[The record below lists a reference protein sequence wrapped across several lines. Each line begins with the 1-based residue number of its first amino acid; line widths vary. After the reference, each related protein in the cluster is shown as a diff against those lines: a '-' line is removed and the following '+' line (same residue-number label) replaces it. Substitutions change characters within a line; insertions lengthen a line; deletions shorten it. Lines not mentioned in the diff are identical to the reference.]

1 MTKIIVADASPLIAL
16 GQTPV
21 IENLKQLDL
30 VLLTP
35 KAVISE
41 CLIPGKPACE
51 TIEKA
56 IAANTITPIANKAAN
71 HPLLLQLQTLLDN
84 GEAQAIVAAIEL
96 NACLMIDEKKG
107 RKEASKKGL
116 QVISSLTLLL
126 QARKQNL
133 VGSLKPIIAQ
143 LREKGIRY
151 SDRVINELLTLEAK
165 LSNESDL

>member
-30 VLLTP
+30 VLLAP
-35 KAVISE
+35 QAVLNE
-41 CLIPGKPACE
+41 CLIPGKPACRV
-51 TIEKA
+51 IEKA
-56 IAANTITPIANKAAN
+56 LDANTITPTTNKAAN

-84 GEAQAIVAAIEL
+84 GEAQAIVTAIEL
-96 NACLMIDEKKG
+96 NACIMIDEKKG

-116 QVISSLTLLL
+116 QVIGSLTLLM

-133 VGSLKPIIAQ
+133 VGPLKPITDQ
-143 LREKGIRY
+143 LRENGIRY
-151 SDRVINELLTLEAK
+151 SDRVINELLALEEK
-165 LSNESDL
+165 LSNESDF